1 MSINLTVILK
11 SKPENTAL
19 VKSLL
24 LELVQKSTQEAACF
38 QYDLHQN
45 IEEPNTFIFH
55 EIWENQNG
63 LDNHNQQLYIQ
74 SFIEKAKTLLQETAV
89 VYYTEKLA

>member
-1 MSINLTVILK
+1 MVINLTVILK
-11 SKPENTAL
+11 SKPENTAT

-24 LELVQKSTQEAACF
+24 LELVEKSTKESVCL

-63 LDNHNQQLYIQ
+63 LDSHNQQSYIQ
-74 SFIEKAKTLLQETAV
+74 SFFEKAKTLLQETPIV
-89 VYYTEKLA
+89 FRTDKLA

>member
-11 SKPENTAL
+11 SKPENSAI

-24 LELVQKSTQEAACF
+24 LELVEKSKKEPACK

-45 IEEPNTFIFH
+45 CDDANTFIFH

-63 LDNHNQQLYIQ
+63 LNDHNQQPYIQ
-74 SFIEKAKTLLQETAV
+74 SFFEKAKTLLQETPAV
-89 VYYTEKLA
+89 HYTEKLA

>member
-1 MSINLTVILK
+1 MPLHLTVILK
-11 SKPENTAL
+11 SKPENTEL
-19 VKSLL
+19 VKFLL
-24 LELVQKSTQEAACF
+24 LELVQKSTQETACY

-45 IEEPNTFIFH
+45 IEEPSTFIFH

>member
-1 MSINLTVILK
+1 MAINLTVILK
-11 SKPENTAL
+11 SKPENSTK

-24 LELVQKSTQEAACF
+24 LQLVEKSTQESACL

-45 IEEPNTFIFH
+45 IDEPNTFIFH

-63 LDNHNQQLYIQ
+63 LNDHNQQSYIQ
-74 SFIEKAKTLLQETAV
+74 SFFEKAKTLLQKTPV
-89 VYYTEKLA
+89 VHNTEKLT